1 MRTIRTLEL
10 AKVGEWG
17 MSSDPI
23 TGQDL
28 KEVVETFTPRR
39 PVGIGHEAMRRD
51 DAPKYGNVWSVALA
65 DNGNTLTG
73 EVEFTD
79 ALDTLYTSGAYDGW
93 SVSIPKRAKDGKA
106 YLHHL
111 AFLGATP
118 PKIPGLKELEV
129 KPFSYADGDV
139 KRSFQFSGNC
149 IECAGEEM
157 KAMNEQEVKALQE
170 KLAALEKENAELK
183 AVNEKAAADKKEL
196 EEKLAALEGEEK
208 KEEAIPAEFAD
219 RMQRIEKEA
228 RVSRLSAFKA
238 KIEGKVPAGI
248 ASQAAA
254 LAERL
259 SGRTDA
265 FNFSDNGTNV
275 QGTELEALGALLMH
289 WPEPVSVGS
298 SGFDYS
304 DSAGSAKD
312 EGAASC
318 GMRMLGAL

>member
-17 MSSDPI
+17 MASDPI
-23 TGQDL
+23 TAQDL

-39 PVGIGHEAMRRD
+39 PVGIGHEAMRHD
-51 DAPKYGNVWSVALA
+51 DAPKYGNVWSVALS
-65 DNGNTLTG
+65 DGGKTLTG
-73 EVEFTD
+73 EVEFSD

-118 PKIPGLKELEV
+118 PKIPGLKALDV

-139 KRSFQFSGNC
+139 KRVFQFLGNC
-149 IECAGEEM
+149 SECTDKEEPTV
-157 KAMNEQEVKALQE
+157 NEQEVKELQE
-170 KLAALEKENAELK
+170 KVAALEKENAELK
-183 AVNEKAAADKKEL
+183 AAKEKAEADKKAL
-196 EEKLAALEGEEK
+196 EEKLAADSGEQK
-208 KEEAIPAEFAD
+208 KEDTIPAEFAD
-219 RMQRIEKEA
+219 RMQKLEQEA
-228 RVSRLSAFKA
+228 HASRLAAFKA

-259 SGRTDA
+259 SDRTDA

-304 DSAGSAKD
+304 DSVGSTKE

>member
-17 MSSDPI
+17 MGSDPI

-51 DAPKYGNVWSVALA
+51 DAPKYGNVWSVALV
-65 DNGNTLTG
+65 DDGNTLTG

-149 IECAGEEM
+149 SECADKEPP
-157 KAMNEQEVKALQE
+157 MNEQAVKELQE
-170 KLAALEKENAELK
+170 KVAALEKENAELK
-183 AVNEKAAADKKEL
+183 AAKEKAEADKKAL
-196 EEKLAALEGEEK
+196 EEKLAADSGEQK
-208 KEEAIPAEFAD
+208 KEDTIPAEFAD
-219 RMQRIEKEA
+219 RMQKLEQEA
-228 RVSRLSAFKA
+228 HASRLAAFKA

-259 SGRTDA
+259 SDRTDA
-265 FNFSDNGTNV
+265 FNFSDNGTTV
-275 QGTELEALGALLMH
+275 HGTELEALASLLAH

-298 SGFDYS
+298 SGFDFS
-304 DSAGSAKD
+304 DRAGRNKE
-312 EGAASC
+312 EGAAAC

>member
-17 MSSDPI
+17 MASDPI
-23 TGQDL
+23 TQQDL

-65 DNGNTLTG
+65 DDGNTLSG
-73 EVEFTD
+73 EVEFNDT
-79 ALDTLYTSGAYDGW
+79 LDTLYTSGAYDGW

-149 IECAGEEM
+149 IECADKET

-183 AVNEKAAADKKEL
+183 AANEKAAADKKVL
-196 EEKLAALEGEEK
+196 EEKLASLEGNEK

-219 RMQRIEKEA
+219 RMQRLEKEA
-228 RVSRLSAFKA
+228 HASRLAAFKA

-248 ASQAAA
+248 ASQAAT

-259 SGRTDA
+259 SDRTDV
-265 FNFSDNGTNV
+265 FNFSDNGANV
-275 QGTELEALGALLMH
+275 QGTELEALASLLMH
-289 WPEPVSVGS
+289 WPDPVSVGA
-298 SGFDYS
+298 SGFDFS
-304 DSAGSAKD
+304 DRAGKED
-312 EGAASC
+312 GAASC
-318 GMRMLGAL
+318 GIKLLGAL